1 MIQTNGIYHFF
12 SEHFHSEF
20 GLKNESIPIQIQCK
34 CLFFLKKKKKFLEL
48 ENQRKRIIVS
58 HKENHHNTL
67 IQFS

>member
-34 CLFFLKKKKKFLEL
+34 CLFFVKKKKFLEL